1 MTTASRKQPRDQLL
15 RCLNCFTRMDVPLNA
30 ERYTCPQ
37 CKIEY
42 EIAWRAG
49 QAKILGLAES
59 SYNREDV

>member
-1 MTTASRKQPRDQLL
+1 MTMTSRKQPRDQLL
-15 RCLNCFTRMDVPLNA
+15 RCLNCFTRMDIPLNV
-30 ERYTCPQ
+30 ERCTCPK

-59 SYNREDV
+59 AYNREDV